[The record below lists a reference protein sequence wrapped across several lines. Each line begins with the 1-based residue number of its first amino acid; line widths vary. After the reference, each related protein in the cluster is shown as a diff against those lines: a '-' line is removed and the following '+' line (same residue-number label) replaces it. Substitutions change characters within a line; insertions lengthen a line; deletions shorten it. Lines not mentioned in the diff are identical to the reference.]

1 MRNGRGLC
9 GRGFDRAPILPP
21 FRCLVL
27 SKTFHQILHDSTCE
41 SKIVRPVLDRCGI
54 QESEGPF
61 PWSSTI
67 WNPGDRKKSDETKCN
82 TLPSWVAS
90 LPATLQS
97 DPGLQ
102 AIAFESAAHCAI
114 EFKIPK
120 APMTAGQVLQ
130 HCLRVS
136 DQLFGK
142 HDPMIFKFGYTHNPC
157 WRWANKLYGYVTSRE
172 KWSNMVVLWVS
183 EEPAGP
189 AMLES
194 ALIEIYKSI

>member
-1 MRNGRGLC
+1 M
-9 GRGFDRAPILPP
+9 
-21 FRCLVL
+21 
-27 SKTFHQILHDSTCE
+27 
-41 SKIVRPVLDRCGI
+41 
-54 QESEGPF
+54 
-61 PWSSTI
+61 
-67 WNPGDRKKSDETKCN
+67 
-82 TLPSWVAS
+82 PSWVAS

-97 DPGLQ
+97 DLGLQ
-102 AIAFESAAHCAI
+102 AIARESASHCAI

-120 APMTAGQVLQ
+120 ALMTAGQVLQ